1 MSDDMVAA
9 ITAATIVLLA
19 IGLIGLY
26 WRQRLRFTR
35 EGLSMPCSLHRH
47 GSPAGLLWSRGILKL
62 RQDELA
68 WRRHWSFRTAAL
80 LTVQRS
86 TLALRAR
93 RRARWHEAMWMS
105 GADVLALATSAAT
118 LELLVQPDDAELLL
132 DWLGTRA
139 ERPPA
144 RWGSRTKLALWL
156 AYLLGGTL
164 LVGFRTGWAWAFPAV
179 IGAAAVVGLVGGI
192 AVGIVRTLR
201 NRRRLLND
209 EFVSSVRE
217 TFAFLED
224 FGFPDV
230 YAQQLPWKAVVAFL
244 GTGDRIV
251 TVTLDRRANTL
262 ELELGQAS
270 SGDRR
275 PLRDVL
281 AEASHPDPD
290 RVRRYKNEDGP
301 VRAALQANAH
311 ALRLWGRS
319 FLVQA
324 GEPAGASPKAP

>member
-1 MSDDMVAA
+1 MSDDLVVAV
-9 ITAATIVLLA
+9 TASTIVLLA
-19 IGLIGLY
+19 IGMTGLY
-26 WRQRLRFTR
+26 WRRRHRFR
-35 EGLSMPCSLHRH
+35 GDGLTMACSLHRG
-47 GSPAGLLWSRGILKL
+47 GSPAGLLWSRGILRL
-62 RQDELA
+62 RRDELA
-68 WRRHWSFRTAAL
+68 WRRHWSFRTSAL
-80 LTVQRS
+80 LTVPRS
-86 TLALRAR
+86 TLALRVR
-93 RRARWHEAMWMS
+93 RRARWHEAIWMS

-144 RWGSRTKLALWL
+144 RLGSRTKLALWL

-164 LVGFRTGWAWAFPAV
+164 LLGFRTGWVWAFPAA
-179 IGAAAVVGLVGGI
+179 IGAAAVVGLVVGI
-192 AVGIVRTLR
+192 AVGVIRRLR
-201 NRRRLLND
+201 NRPRLLSD

-217 TFAFLED
+217 VFAFLED
-224 FGFPDV
+224 FGFPDL
-230 YAQQLPWKAVVAFL
+230 YAQRLPWKAVVAFL

-251 TVTLDRRANTL
+251 TVTLDRRAHTL
-262 ELELGQAS
+262 ELELGHAS

-301 VRAALQANAH
+301 MRTALEANAH

-324 GEPAGASPKAP
+324 GEPA

>member
-1 MSDDMVAA
+1 MVAA

-26 WRQRLRFTR
+26 WRQRLRFK
-35 EGLSMPCSLHRH
+35 GDSMSMPCSLHRP
-47 GSPAGLLWSRGILKL
+47 GSPAGLLWSRGILRL
-62 RQDELA
+62 RRDELA

-80 LTVQRS
+80 LTVPRS
-86 TLALRAR
+86 ALTLRVR

-105 GADVLALATSAAT
+105 GADVLALATSAVT
-118 LELLVQPDDAELLL
+118 LELAVQPDDAEFLL
-132 DWLGTRA
+132 DWLGTHA

-144 RWGSRTKLALWL
+144 RIGSRAKLALWIG
-156 AYLLGGTL
+156 YLLVATL
-164 LVGFRTGWAWAFPAV
+164 LLGFQTGRIWAFPAV
-179 IGAAAVVGLVGGI
+179 IVVAAVVSLVGGI
-192 AVGIVRTLR
+192 AVGVVRRLR
-201 NRRRLLND
+201 NRTRLLND

-217 TFAFLED
+217 VFAFLED

-230 YAQQLPWKAVVAFL
+230 YAHRLPWKAVVAFT

-251 TVTLDRRANTL
+251 TVTLDSRADTL
-262 ELELGQAS
+262 ELELGHAS

-281 AEASHPDPD
+281 AAASHPDPD

-301 VRAALQANAH
+301 MRTALEVNAH

-324 GEPAGASPKAP
+324 GEPAGASSKAPQRE